1 MEHQNNFNYL
11 DIDEIADINGGYHP
25 FGWSTGILVDP
36 VPIKISG
43 ISLLKR
49 R

>member
-11 DIDEIADINGGYHP
+11 NINEMTDINGGYHP
-25 FGWSTGILVDP
+25 FGWSTGILIDT
-36 VPIKISG
+36 VPIKISE